1 MKRIKHMACMAI
13 LAAFAA
19 GFPSV
24 ALADDGNHVEAVA
37 SADCT
42 ASPVAGGIA
51 LSAAGRVD
59 FEVYSI
65 TGQRVKSVAVDSGTV
80 KVDLPK
86 GCYIVRCPQWSKK
99 VIVK

>member
-1 MKRIKHMACMAI
+1 MKRIRHIAFLVV
-13 LAAFAA
+13 LAASAA

-24 ALADDGNHVEAVA
+24 AYADDGHVEAVA
-37 SADCT
+37 ANDCT
-42 ASPVAGGIA
+42 AVPVGGGIV
-51 LSAAGRVD
+51 LSSAGNAT

-65 TGQRVKSVAVDSGTV
+65 TGQKVKSVAVDSGSV
-80 KVDLPK
+80 KVELPK